1 MSEWKTHRSVIVP
14 TKVLMRLRE
23 ESASPEQFKA
33 LVDEWVSRQDNPT
46 MGGCGELSI
55 KYRVI
60 LKEDADVEREERNSS
75 E

>member
-46 MGGCGELSI
+46 MGG
-55 KYRVI
+55 
-60 LKEDADVEREERNSS
+60 
-75 E
+75 